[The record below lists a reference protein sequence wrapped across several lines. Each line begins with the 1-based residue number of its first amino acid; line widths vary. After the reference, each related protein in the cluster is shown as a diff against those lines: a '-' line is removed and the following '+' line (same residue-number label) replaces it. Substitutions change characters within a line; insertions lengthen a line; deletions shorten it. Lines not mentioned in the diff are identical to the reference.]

1 MHIECNKI
9 DLQKFTFLGKLRRSA
24 YLASA
29 VLTVQG
35 DGKGGGKEP
44 PKSGVPS
51 SWSAWIESKV
61 SGE

>member
-29 VLTVQG
+29 VPTVQG

-51 SWSAWIESKV
+51 SWSA
-61 SGE
+61 